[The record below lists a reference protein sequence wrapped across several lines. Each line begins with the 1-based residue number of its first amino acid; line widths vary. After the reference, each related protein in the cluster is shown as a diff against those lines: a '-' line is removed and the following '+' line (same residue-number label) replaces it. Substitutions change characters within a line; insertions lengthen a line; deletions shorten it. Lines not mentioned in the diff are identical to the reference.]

1 MNFILALVFS
11 VAASALAIYPAIAL
25 FVSAQ
30 TAVTAYS
37 FLKDIGVPFKE
48 RIAACWQGFGH
59 GLKRDLLGY
68 VRFLGNAV
76 KVTASWLVVLTLIA
90 TLLAPGFAL
99 GLVYGVLKYVVGGI
113 LVLAKEFGDSVD
125 ESISDV
131 LSAAV
136 KPADRSLKR

>member
-1 MNFILALVFS
+1 M
-11 VAASALAIYPAIAL
+11 
-25 FVSAQ
+25 
-30 TAVTAYS
+30 
-37 FLKDIGVPFKE
+37 
-48 RIAACWQGFGH
+48 
-59 GLKRDLLGY
+59 
-68 VRFLGNAV
+68 
-76 KVTASWLVVLTLIA
+76 LTLIA

-136 KPADRSLKR
+136 KPADSSLKR